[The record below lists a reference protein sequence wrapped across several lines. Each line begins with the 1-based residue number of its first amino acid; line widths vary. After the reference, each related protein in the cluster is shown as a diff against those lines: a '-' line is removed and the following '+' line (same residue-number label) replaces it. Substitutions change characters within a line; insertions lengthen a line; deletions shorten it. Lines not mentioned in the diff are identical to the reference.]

1 MARDLVASATDDFTA
16 FGATAWAERGASE
29 LARMNL
35 RAAAPAQ
42 LTETEQRIADLA
54 ARGMTNRAI
63 AEELFLATKTVEA
76 NIARAYRKLGIRT
89 RAELGAR
96 LG

>member
-1 MARDLVASATDDFTA
+1 
-16 FGATAWAERGASE
+16 
-29 LARMNL
+29 MNL

-42 LTETEQRIADLA
+42 LTETERRIADLA
-54 ARGMTNRAI
+54 ARGLTNRAI

-76 NIARAYRKLGIRT
+76 NMARAYRKLGIRT